1 MNLDLPSL
9 VAASKASLKDLF
21 FPGITLASSLFFA
34 DLNMLSAAY
43 ILDVAPALAFP
54 CASEAFAAFFSL
66 ASFPSKILPV
76 FLTFVLAL

>member
-34 DLNMLSAAY
+34 ELNILSAAY
-43 ILDVAPALAFP
+43 IFLVASVL
-54 CASEAFAAFFSL
+54 AFAAFAAAFLFLDSL
-66 ASFPSKILPV
+66 PSKILPV
-76 FLTFVLAL
+76 FLVFSLAL